1 MTTLAQPRPGL
12 DARRAA
18 LRAHLAELGRLA
30 VAFSGGVD
38 SSALLAEAVAVLGDG
53 ALAVIADSPSLPR
66 RELIEARR
74 IATQLGARLVEVRT
88 TEGNNPAYQANLGN
102 RCYFCKFALFDA
114 MQAVCAEHKVPWMAF
129 GEITD
134 DFRDH
139 RPGAQ
144 AAREFGVVAPLSKAD
159 LDKADVRALAA
170 AHGLEVADKPASAC
184 LASRIPVG
192 TVVTPERLATVEAA
206 EETLRDLGFAVLR
219 VRHHGAK
226 ARIEVDEDQLSRA
239 EELRGTLVERLAL
252 LGFEAVEIAVYPRR

>member
-144 AAREFGVVAPLSKAD
+144 AAARSSGLWRRSLRRTSTRPTCAPSPPPTAWKSPTNPPP
-159 LDKADVRALAA
+159 
-170 AHGLEVADKPASAC
+170 PASPH
-184 LASRIPVG
+184 ASPSA
-192 TVVTPERLATVEAA
+192 P
-206 EETLRDLGFAVLR
+206 
-219 VRHHGAK
+219 
-226 ARIEVDEDQLSRA
+226 S
-239 EELRGTLVERLAL
+239 
-252 LGFEAVEIAVYPRR
+252 